1 MKGGIIMVAA
11 SYTSVRNNLKSYCDL
26 AVNDGETI
34 IITRKD
40 DKNAVI
46 IGLNDYNDMMKT
58 IKNAQYLSK
67 LDRAFKQLDEGK
79 GTVHELIEE

>member
-1 MKGGIIMVAA
+1 MVAA

-26 AVNDGETI
+26 AVNEGETV

-40 DKNAVI
+40 DKNAVL
-46 IGLNDYNDMMKT
+46 IGLKDYNEMLKT
-58 IKNAQYLSK
+58 IKNAQYLTK
-67 LDRAFKQLDEGK
+67 LDRAFKQLDEGN